1 MCTVMNHL
9 LENMATC
16 LASYL
21 NSWLSLHL
29 DLLGDYGQ
37 REVLGPE
44 RGIREVTHF
53 LTGWGSTRSSLKVK
67 NSHVSARY
75 LNSKFKLNKNLIETK
90 IRFKWVCWSPW
101 VRSASVRRLRAS
113 AAGTRAPGR
122 RCGGGC
128 RSEFLTKSS
137 ILPIQSINVI
147 ILIRFVPIL

>member
-44 RGIREVTHF
+44 RRIREVTHF
-53 LTGWGSTRSSLKVK
+53 LTGWGSTRPSLKFK
-67 NSHVSARY
+67 NSHVPKLQIQNEQKPNWNQNQVQMSLLKSLGALCQCPAATRFGSGNSRAR
-75 LNSKFKLNKNLIETK
+75 ETLWGRVP
-90 IRFKWVCWSPW
+90 I
-101 VRSASVRRLRAS
+101 
-113 AAGTRAPGR
+113 GIPG
-122 RCGGGC
+122 
-128 RSEFLTKSS
+128 EKQHFTN
-137 ILPIQSINVI
+137 SINQCHN
-147 ILIRFVPIL
+147 FN